1 SRALEQASSPEEQLN
16 EGDRIIR
23 RAGVPISEAGP
34 AQITNENYPDLIESF
49 DYPNADIA
57 DVVRAISK
65 LTGKRFIV
73 EPSVRGNIT
82 IIAPT
87 QITVAEAWEAFLSAL
102 AINGFTIVPAGKF
115 LKIRNARDAQRDAIE
130 TYAGE

>member
-57 DVVRAISK
+57 DVIRAISK

-73 EPSVRGNIT
+73 ESSVRGNIT

-87 QITVAEAWEAFLSAL
+87 QSTLAEDWQAFLSAL
-102 AINGFTIVPAGKF
+102 PTHGFQLVPIGK
-115 LKIRNARDAQRDAIE
+115 LLTSRHARSARRPSI
-130 TYAGE
+130 